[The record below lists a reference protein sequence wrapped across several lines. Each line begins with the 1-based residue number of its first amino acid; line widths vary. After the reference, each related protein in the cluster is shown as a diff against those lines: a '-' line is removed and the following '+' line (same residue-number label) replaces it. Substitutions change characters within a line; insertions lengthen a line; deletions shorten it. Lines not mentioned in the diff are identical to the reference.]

1 MAHNIRFC
9 GEHLRCAMKNLEAE
23 RGSCRPPL
31 DCGCPS
37 GENEICHADAKY
49 VHNYSR
55 ELRLKVK
62 EIVMVDV

>member
-1 MAHNIRFC
+1 
-9 GEHLRCAMKNLEAE
+9 MKNLEAE

-62 EIVMVDV
+62 EIVMFDV